1 MATEV
6 EKFLVLKAEFAVSKC
21 KNLAWERHSPRPPL
35 PQSELL
41 LGWAWAWARV
51 FLKCSPGASKV

>member
-21 KNLAWERHSPRPPL
+21 KNLAWERQAQALTQAPSTP
-35 PQSELL
+35 E
-41 LGWAWAWARV
+41 
-51 FLKCSPGASKV
+51 